1 LKSIVEGETRIRESG
16 KGDVARGEEEEAGH
30 AAEWDRGV
38 L

>member
-1 LKSIVEGETRIRESG
+1 LKSIVVSETVIRESG
-16 KGDVARGEEEEAGH
+16 RDDVARGEEEEAGR